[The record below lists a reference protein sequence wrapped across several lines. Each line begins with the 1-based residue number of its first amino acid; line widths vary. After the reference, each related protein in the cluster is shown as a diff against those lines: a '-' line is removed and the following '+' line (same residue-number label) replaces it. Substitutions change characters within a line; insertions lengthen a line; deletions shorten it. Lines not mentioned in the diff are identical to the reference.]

1 MCDHGQH
8 LFYEGFVF
16 FTVCGSYRCGL
27 LHRVGGHAV
36 CCGGC
41 RPCHLCARKQVEIPG
56 SSSPLHCWAFWQLAI
71 SAGGEMVAV
80 VVVHVRRGEDTLRHA
95 LMIRFSWCVLFL
107 CLCLLHWM
115 RQLLAGMIAEPA
127 FLSEYTI
134 FALDPS
140 KQPKTQTDS
149 VVSPSTAFC
158 IPPVGKQR
166 NLVILEAHL
175 LLLVAHCPSKHL
187 QCPVANPALKNQS
200 KLLNSDG
207 WCVFWQLFNSSKI
220 TLFSLMWRTWS
231 KL

>member
-1 MCDHGQH
+1 
-8 LFYEGFVF
+8 
-16 FTVCGSYRCGL
+16 
-27 LHRVGGHAV
+27 
-36 CCGGC
+36 
-41 RPCHLCARKQVEIPG
+41 
-56 SSSPLHCWAFWQLAI
+56 
-71 SAGGEMVAV
+71 
-80 VVVHVRRGEDTLRHA
+80 
-95 LMIRFSWCVLFL
+95 
-107 CLCLLHWM
+107 M

-134 FALDPS
+134 FALDSS

-158 IPPVGKQR
+158 VPPVGKQR

-175 LLLVAHCPSKHL
+175 LLVAHCPSKHL
-187 QCPVANPALKNQS
+187 PCPVANPALKNQS

-207 WCVFWQLFNSSKI
+207 WCVFWQLFNRSKI